1 MENKSKRMY
10 PSTQLVVALD
20 PKVLKTYMWI
30 LSWSTQGSVKYYP
43 KQFAKAT
50 KFTEEEVEKCIQALE
65 DCKLIDIAYIDQTWV
80 ITPNAEQNQKYY
92 QVPISKVL
100 EGSGIKMA
108 DKVTWNVLESE
119 KQQNSSQQSIEDMD
133 DQQIQSMIL
142 RLQASLNER
151 KQVEKLVKVASA
163 PITDIDD
170 LPF

>member
-30 LSWSTQGSVKYYP
+30 LSWSTQGSVKYYS

-50 KFTEEEVEKCIQALE
+50 KFTEEEVEKCIQSLE

-92 QVPISKVL
+92 QIPISKVL
-100 EGSGIKMA
+100 EGNGIKMA

-119 KQQNSSQQSIEDMD
+119 KKQNSSQQSIEDMD

-163 PITDIDD
+163 PITEIDD